1 MTEHVLCVP
10 TLLFRQVGYFEGFMA
25 NTEPYLKTLLDEAY
39 LSYRPRDEVEDD
51 PSYKQL
57 IPYCVF
63 RHGGTPGDLSSG
75 EIFSY
80 TRGGSGGESRL
91 HAKRSVGIGGHISSE
106 DGQAGTVAYD
116 VGMRREIDEE
126 VDLATGYNE
135 SLVGLINDDSNEVGQ
150 VHLGLVH
157 IFDVEEAK
165 VSPREE
171 SIQETG
177 FAPPSQLAS
186 EIETFETWSQ
196 IVLRHLTGS

>member
-1 MTEHVLCVP
+1 MSEHVLCVP
-10 TLLFRQVGYFEGFMA
+10 TLLFQQVGYFEGFMP
-25 NTEPYLKTLLDEAY
+25 NTEPYLKTLLDESY
-39 LSYRPRDEVEDD
+39 LSYRPRDEVETD

-63 RHGGTPGDLSSG
+63 RHGGPRG
-75 EIFSY
+75 EIFY
-80 TRGGSGGESRL
+80 YARGKSGGESRL
-91 HAKRSVGIGGHISSE
+91 HAKRSIGVGGHISSE

-126 VDLATGYNE
+126 VDLATGYSE
-135 SLVGLINDDSNEVGQ
+135 SLVGLINDDSNDVGR

-157 IFDVEEAK
+157 IFDIEEAK
-165 VSPREE
+165 VLPREE

-186 EIETFETWSQ
+186 EMETFETWSQ
-196 IVLRHLTGS
+196 IVLRHLTS